1 MATYLAWMQ
10 YFSWFMYA
18 NEAMSIIQW
27 DGVENISK
35 LNFRRTFYSII
46 DSIIEPFHILQ
57 LAIRQCLPVKI
68 YPACTPVP
76 LYWSSTHFR
85 EIIWPWTCGL
95 CVCCTLCSM
104 VWRCFAC
111 GDERRE
117 KFAERYFAYE
127 FFLLNII
134 FF

>member
-46 DSIIEPFHILQ
+46 DSIIEPFTYCSL
-57 LAIRQCLPVKI
+57 LFAN
-68 YPACTPVP
+68 
-76 LYWSSTHFR
+76 
-85 EIIWPWTCGL
+85 
-95 CVCCTLCSM
+95 VC
-104 VWRCFAC
+104 R
-111 GDERRE
+111 
-117 KFAERYFAYE
+117 
-127 FFLLNII
+127 
-134 FF
+134 